1 MTRCL
6 WPVLL
11 CGLLAGPA
19 YAKDKPEVQ
28 ADRGRRLRDSVRQV
42 ERDTGGE
49 VLRAERVPQDGRSV
63 NRIKV
68 ITPEGRVR
76 VYREDVR
83 GSGTRDKDQNKGK
96 AKGKD
101 KDRSGD
107 RRVGKEC
114 VSTCRFR
121 CSPYPKTK
129 NKVISIK

>member
-28 ADRGRRLRDSVRQV
+28 ADRGRQLRGSVRQV

-83 GSGTRDKDQNKGK
+83 GSGTRDKDQ
-96 AKGKD
+96 
-101 KDRSGD
+101 RSEEHTSELQSLM
-107 RRVGKEC
+107 R
-114 VSTCRFR
+114 
-121 CSPYPKTK
+121 
-129 NKVISIK
+129 ISYAVFCLEKKKKQTRQNYATQGITR